1 MSTEL
6 DWIRAIRAMLRK
18 ELASESNELREDD
31 PHSTCAA
38 VKIHRAGKCVFVSFN
53 AEVDN
58 VRIQHRLF
66 PLFQQV
72 EGIGR
77 MCDYWI
83 FYEHSA
89 PAANPVRYVFLV
101 ELKSGKDEGL
111 AQLENGK
118 LLAEYFLNMVA
129 YHQRGPHADVKF
141 RALVFSPAYRPL
153 KPGLRPGKIQY
164 YKRGRLDLDVAFL
177 RDEASHSLPSFCD

>member
-1 MSTEL
+1 MSTAF
-6 DWIRAIRAMLRK
+6 DWIQAIRALLRK

-31 PHSTCAA
+31 EQSTCAP
-38 VKIHRAGKCVFVSFN
+38 VKIHRAGKCIFVSFN
-53 AEVDN
+53 AEVDK

-89 PAANPVRYVFLV
+89 PKIGPVRYVFLV
-101 ELKSGKDEGL
+101 ELKSGKDEGI

-129 YHQRGPHADVKF
+129 HHQRGTAGDIKF
-141 RALVFSPAYRPL
+141 RALVFSPAYRSP

-164 YKRGRLDLDVAFL
+164 YNKGRLGIDAAFL
-177 RDEASHSLPSFCD
+177 RDEATHSLPSFCD